1 MRRGNLV
8 VYPWEAEVWFKEK
21 HVVHEELNISRCL
34 LMKDW
39 LIAEN
44 HEAEALLLV

>member
-1 MRRGNLV
+1 MRRGNLI

-21 HVVHEELNISRCL
+21 HVVREELNISRCL
-34 LMKDW
+34 LMKDC

-44 HEAEALLLV
+44 HEAEALLSV